1 MKKGFKSVLL
11 IMLAVALMVSCTAEK
26 KTATTETTPVST
38 QTTTSA
44 SSGTSVTPVATT
56 TPTTSKKLKVG
67 FIATNFSAEAQATT
81 ANAFESICKEKGWEV
96 TKLNSQG
103 SIETQATQI
112 DNLVQMKVDA
122 IVIAM
127 AHPTEVMP
135 AIEAANAA
143 GIPVISI
150 SSGYTDGLVCD
161 IAAND
166 FIMSSKLTSYFLDSL
181 GGHGNIVAIK
191 FVKNAGCRK
200 RGEILDAIL
209 PEYPDITLLDEYTV
223 AGTSRF
229 MDDTTNAME
238 TFVTKYGDKIDG
250 VWCAFDQLAYACSDV
265 LQSHGLDDV
274 LVVGVDGG
282 EETERRIK
290 AGLMTATV
298 SQPFEEMAKTAVDII
313 EKISNGV
320 DPETAAGARV
330 VYVDAPLITKATLD

>member
-1 MKKGFKSVLL
+1 MKKGLKSVLML
-11 IMLAVALMVSCTAEK
+11 MLAIALMVSCTAEK
-26 KTATTETTPVST
+26 KQSPASVVDTPTPTATVAPVTPAAT
-38 QTTTSA
+38 PA
-44 SSGTSVTPVATT
+44 PVAT
-56 TPTTSKKLKVG
+56 KKLKVG
-67 FIATNFSAEAQATT
+67 FIATNFSAETQART
-81 ANAFESICKEKGWEV
+81 ANTFEAVCKEKGWDV

-103 SIETQATQI
+103 SIENQATQV

-127 AHPTEVMP
+127 AHPTEIMP

-150 SSGYTDGLVCD
+150 CSGYTDGLVCD

-166 FIMSSKLTSYFLDSL
+166 FVMSSKLTSYFLDSL
-181 GGHGNIVAIK
+181 GAHGNIIAIK

-209 PEYPDITLLDEYTV
+209 PEYPDIKLLDEYTV
-223 AGTSRF
+223 AGTARF

-250 VWCAFDQLAYACSDV
+250 VWCAFDQLGYACSDV
-265 LQSHGLDDV
+265 LQAHGLTDT

-282 EETERRIK
+282 KETERRIK
-290 AGLMTATV
+290 NGVITATV

-320 DPETAAGARV
+320 DPKEAAGSNV
-330 VYVDAPLITKATLD
+330 VYVDAPLLTKTSLN